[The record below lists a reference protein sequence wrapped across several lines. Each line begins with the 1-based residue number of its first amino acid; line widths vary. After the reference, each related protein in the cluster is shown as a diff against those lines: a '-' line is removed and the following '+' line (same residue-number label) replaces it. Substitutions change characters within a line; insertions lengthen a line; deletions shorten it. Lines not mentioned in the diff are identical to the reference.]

1 MVQVHGNDD
10 GMNFRLNPSS
20 GQPAAPGQT
29 DHPKPSIFSLS
40 GSINK
45 TGKLPQGYELQF
57 NDKDNTYE
65 IVNNAGLIIERID
78 VEGNK
83 VVRQSRYEYD
93 DKNRETKH
101 VLDRSGGGDDG
112 HEPDGVPDL
121 IVKTEYNPDG
131 TLKRRT
137 FDRVGGGDDGKS
149 SDGKPD
155 SIHSYIK
162 DSQGRVIEWIDSN
175 ADDIIDFIK
184 PEEDL

>member
-10 GMNFRLNPSS
+10 GMNLKFNPTS
-20 GQPAAPGQT
+20 GQPTASGQT
-29 DHPKPSIFSLS
+29 NHHKPSIFSLS
-40 GSINK
+40 KSIIE
-45 TGKLPQGYELQF
+45 TGELPQGYKLQV
-57 NDKDNTYE
+57 NDNTYE
-65 IVNNAGLIIERID
+65 IVNKAGLIIERFD

-93 DKNRETKH
+93 AKNRETKH
-101 VLDRSGGGDDG
+101 VFDKSGGGDDG
-112 HEPDGVPDL
+112 HESDGVPDL

-131 TLKRRT
+131 TKKRQT

-149 SDGKPD
+149 PDGKPD

-162 DSQGRVIEWIDSN
+162 DSQGKVFEWFDSK
-175 ADDIIDFIK
+175 ADGTIDFIK